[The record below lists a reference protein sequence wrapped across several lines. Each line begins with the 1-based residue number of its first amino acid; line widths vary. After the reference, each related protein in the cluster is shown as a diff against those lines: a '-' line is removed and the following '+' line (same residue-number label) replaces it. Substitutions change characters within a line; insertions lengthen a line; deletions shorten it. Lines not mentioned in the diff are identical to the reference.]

1 MRRATPRFVSLTA
14 LVAGALLAAPAIGA
28 LPAPSAEAKAKAVE
42 TAAKTAWTDKVGA
55 YQLCGAQDRV
65 SAHYRKHATA
75 AGKAA
80 SAAVETPACAD
91 PGPFVAPP
99 VATVATTPPAPPG
112 AISPAG
118 TGTGS
123 AAKPATAPPLE
134 AAGAHSPPDTATA
147 PPNSKATA
155 TELQGPTKK

>member
-1 MRRATPRFVSLTA
+1 MRRAIPRFASLTA
-14 LVAGALLAAPAIGA
+14 LVAGALLAAPAVGA

-42 TAAKTAWTDKVGA
+42 TAAKTAWSDKVGA
-55 YQLCGAQDRV
+55 YQLCRAQDRV
-65 SAHYRKHATA
+65 SAHYRKQATN

-99 VATVATTPPAPPG
+99 VAIVATAPPAPAG
-112 AISPAG
+112 ALSPSG

-134 AAGAHSPPDTATA
+134 AAGAHSPPATATA
-147 PPNSKATA
+147 PPSSKATA
-155 TELQGPTKK
+155 TELQGPAKK